1 MKRRVKPP
9 RPLKNRASR
18 SIDRKWNA
26 TTRRPCRARCC
37 DVNSFV
43 GRLRKREREHEA
55 GAALVEFALVIPI
68 LLAFLLAIVTGGLSI
83 RQSVSLNNSARE
95 TARYGAV
102 LPVDGDLNNW
112 LATVADVA
120 VTSATG
126 DLSATSPGQRIC
138 VAYVYPDGSDTNDR
152 TTRLLEVGGVRT
164 ITANATCMPDGR
176 PSSERRVQITVER
189 TGYFDAFIFA
199 TNITLGGQS
208 VARFERFDR

>member
-1 MKRRVKPP
+1 MSTEKGMVTTTGRR
-9 RPLKNRASR
+9 S
-18 SIDRKWNA
+18 
-26 TTRRPCRARCC
+26 RARFSG
-37 DVNSFV
+37 VSSPP
-43 GRLRKREREHEA
+43 GRCRDREA

-102 LPVDGDLNNW
+102 LPVDGNLNNW

-138 VAYVYPDGSDTNDR
+138 IAYVYPDGSATNDR
-152 TTRLLEVGGVRT
+152 TMRLTEIGGVRT
-164 ITANATCMPDGR
+164 VAVNATCMADGR
-176 PSSERRVQITVER
+176 PSSERRVQVTVER
-189 TGYFDAFIFA
+189 TGYFDAFIFN
-199 TNITLGGQS
+199 TNITLSGQS
-208 VARFERFDR
+208 VSRFERFDR